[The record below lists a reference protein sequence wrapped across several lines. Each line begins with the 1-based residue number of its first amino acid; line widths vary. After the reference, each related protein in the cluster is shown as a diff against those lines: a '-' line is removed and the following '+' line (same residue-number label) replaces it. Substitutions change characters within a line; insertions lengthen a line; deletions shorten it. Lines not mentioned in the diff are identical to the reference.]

1 MSSFGR
7 PRAKKAVTRS
17 PGFIVNSCFSWR
29 CMLPG
34 NLEARTCSLEA
45 LDTIQV
51 LAEFLKS
58 LQKEIHLDYIL
69 SMLTVLAALQPLH
82 PPTATCAQI

>member
-1 MSSFGR
+1 
-7 PRAKKAVTRS
+7 
-17 PGFIVNSCFSWR
+17 
-29 CMLPG
+29 MLPG

-69 SMLTVLAALQPLH
+69 SMLTVPAALQPLH
-82 PPTATCAQI
+82 PPTATCAQIQQSSIALDPTAVKMENN